1 MVLREE
7 VSGTKAEI
15 ETEAGIE
22 TEIEE
27 EKETEIEEEDITK
40 L

>member
-7 VSGTKAEI
+7 VTGKEEEI
-15 ETEAGIE
+15 KTEGGIE
-22 TEIEE
+22 KEIEE
-27 EKETEIEEEDITK
+27 EKETEIEEEDRTK